1 VVLDA
6 RSFRVHHYFNPSLLV
21 MIEHLLEPVQV
32 ETISNILLVHLA
44 EELVVLQIAEP
55 TDPSIALL

>member
-1 VVLDA
+1 
-6 RSFRVHHYFNPSLLV
+6 
-21 MIEHLLEPVQV
+21 MIEHLLEPVQI

-44 EELVVLQIAEP
+44 EELVVLQVAEP